1 MKVSKFQAAGNDFV
15 LINNLKEKIPHH
27 WLPQLAVKICDRHF
41 SVGADGLILTE
52 RAEAG
57 ADFKMV
63 FLNANGTYAEMCGNG
78 ARALARFAY
87 EEGLAGSA
95 MAFESMAGL
104 VKAQR
109 LDENRYQVR
118 LNEATVHEVN
128 VNVAIDGKEYRGDYI
143 ELGDPGVP
151 HFVLHLPDWESIP
164 VEELFGLARKLRFA
178 ETFPKGANVSFFEI
192 LPNGELSAVTYER
205 GVEDFTLACGTGAG
219 AMALSVKTQGLTD
232 NHPVVLN
239 LPGGRLEVL
248 ISGKDIFLTGE
259 ARRVFDTVIDLQTV
273 LRG

>member
-27 WLPQLAVKICDRHF
+27 YLPQLAVKICDRHF

-143 ELGDPGVP
+143 ELGGSRCAPFRPPPAGLGVHP
-151 HFVLHLPDWESIP
+151 RGGAVWTGPEAALCRNLSQGCQRQ
-164 VEELFGLARKLRFA
+164 LF
-178 ETFPKGANVSFFEI
+178 
-192 LPNGELSAVTYER
+192 
-205 GVEDFTLACGTGAG
+205 
-219 AMALSVKTQGLTD
+219 
-232 NHPVVLN
+232 
-239 LPGGRLEVL
+239 
-248 ISGKDIFLTGE
+248 
-259 ARRVFDTVIDLQTV
+259 
-273 LRG
+273 